1 MRVHQLSSD
10 KQQQLSSS
18 SWVSSTLR
26 RSDDRAQRRALG
38 SVWWRWPLYLFT
50 CASHLHS
57 RSHSHSYYPTFTF
70 KSSSTST
77 FTFTV
82 IFTYTFTSS
91 IGWSASVWCISAA
104 AADQHQL
111 SAAAPCSWSIIS
123 CCSFSGCCTTEHTF
137 IVNYP
142 SVGCHSCQ
150 ARAAPSSSSHFVLS
164 HRSFRSRFIWTSC
177 PGSGLLRLVRFY
189 VPCLQFAIHAKDCVN
204 RTPMVSA
211 WLCYMQLAVR
221 CHKLRSP
228 FRVCW
233 PSSSFRTQ
241 RICTSYHAVCSKLSP
256 LQLTRFGA
264 RLIHLRAIAAA
275 CNPFQRLCWANS
287 NSLRKVALNVA
298 NARICTQN
306 SLIVFNRT
314 APFACRLC
322 SAFPNRE
329 TWRTGSSMRL
339 DALAEVA
346 FRQVQVSFQILRRS
360 QFRHVPGSKHSKRFF
375 SKSFDS
381 SRNFETTWPYS
392 TRSCS
397 VSWSSTLL

>member
-1 MRVHQLSSD
+1 M
-10 KQQQLSSS
+10 
-18 SWVSSTLR
+18 
-26 RSDDRAQRRALG
+26 
-38 SVWWRWPLYLFT
+38 
-50 CASHLHS
+50 
-57 RSHSHSYYPTFTF
+57 
-70 KSSSTST
+70 
-77 FTFTV
+77 
-82 IFTYTFTSS
+82 
-91 IGWSASVWCISAA
+91 
-104 AADQHQL
+104 
-111 SAAAPCSWSIIS
+111 
-123 CCSFSGCCTTEHTF
+123 
-137 IVNYP
+137 
-142 SVGCHSCQ
+142 CQ
-150 ARAAPSSSSHFVLS
+150 ARAAPSTSSHFVLS

-264 RLIHLRAIAAA
+264 RLIHLRAIAVA

-329 TWRTGSSMRL
+329 TWRTRSSMRL